1 MWGIYAH
8 NFEGICIEYDLS
20 LLVDEFGVK
29 IEDDPFLK
37 GLYPVI
43 YSKSRVNSGTSI
55 KSMIDAKDE
64 NARYNKKKID
74 YYSEFSEINSLFLLK
89 STEWKKEKEWR
100 FIRNIYEE
108 KINNI
113 ESNDIYVP
121 CVSAV
126 YLGYRIE
133 ESKAKH
139 IKEIIQKLNQNRNKK
154 KIKLYESRINK
165 YKYRIDY
172 NEVTD

>member
-1 MWGIYAH
+1 M
-8 NFEGICIEYDLS
+8 
-20 LLVDEFGVK
+20 
-29 IEDDPFLK
+29 
-37 GLYPVI
+37 
-43 YSKSRVNSGTSI
+43 
-55 KSMIDAKDE
+55 
-64 NARYNKKKID
+64 
-74 YYSEFSEINSLFLLK
+74 FLLK

-113 ESNDIYVP
+113 ESDDIYVP

-133 ESKAKH
+133 ESKAEH